1 MPGWA
6 LAGLRASLPAGVP
19 RRAQQ
24 LQAQADCT
32 TGAAM
37 VASAR
42 LAALQNHLR
51 GAGRNDDAA
60 LRPSPTVVHPAPKA
74 TLRPKRVHT
83 EADDVHGAD
92 RPGLT
97 AEEIAFF
104 KENGWLAK
112 RRLLDPAAVSV
123 VRCPCRD
130 TPHPDPATHPFPHY

>member
-1 MPGWA
+1 
-6 LAGLRASLPAGVP
+6 
-19 RRAQQ
+19 
-24 LQAQADCT
+24 
-32 TGAAM
+32 M

-130 TPHPDPATHPFPHY
+130 TPRPIHPCP